1 MFSAGLFTQSDFRTI
16 TKAAVLAET
25 LTQRFFDLPL
35 DGWRREPYSLF
46 TRKEVCQKLY
56 ERDAFAQLIRY
67 APGSTRPDR
76 SARRERYGVV
86 LQDPNILMA
95 LLRSSN
101 HDLWTLMLFVL
112 THELVHIVRFS
123 RHNVDFFAPID
134 DRDREENLVHDM
146 TREILSG
153 VSNTDNL
160 ITLYENA
167 YGLAHQESIY
177 KPISTGGAVD
187 AHI

>member
-16 TKAAVLAET
+16 TKAAALAET
-25 LTQRFFDLPL
+25 LTQRFFSLPV
-35 DGWRREPYSLF
+35 DGWKREPYAIF
-46 TRKEVCQKLY
+46 TRKEVSRKLH
-56 ERDAFAQLIRY
+56 EQDAFAQVIRY
-67 APGSTRPDR
+67 AKGPVCPHRTPHK
-76 SARRERYGVV
+76 ERYGVV

-123 RHNVDFFAPID
+123 RYNVDFFAPVA
-134 DRDREENLVHDM
+134 DRDNEERLVHDM

-153 VSNTDNL
+153 VDNTDNL
-160 ITLYENA
+160 ITLYEKM
-167 YGLAHQESIY
+167 YGLARQESIF
-177 KPISTGGAVD
+177 KPISTGGALD
-187 AHI
+187 AHL

>member
-25 LTQRFFDLPL
+25 LTQRFFNLPV
-35 DGWRREPYSLF
+35 DGWKSQPYTIF
-46 TRKEVCQKLY
+46 TRKEVGQRLY
-56 ERDAFAQLIRY
+56 DQDAFAQVIRY
-67 APGSTRPDR
+67 APGTARSNE
-76 SARRERYGVV
+76 SARKERYGVV

-112 THELVHIVRFS
+112 THELVHIVRFM
-123 RHNVDFFAPID
+123 RHNVDFFAPAA
-134 DRDREENLVHDM
+134 DRDREEDLVHDM
-146 TREILSG
+146 TREILLG

-160 ITLYENA
+160 IALYEKA
-167 YGLAHQESIY
+167 YGLARPESIY
-177 KPISTGGAVD
+177 KPISTGGELD
-187 AHI
+187 AHL

>member
-16 TKAAVLAET
+16 TQAAVLAET
-25 LTQRFFDLPL
+25 LTQRFFNLPV
-35 DGWRREPYSLF
+35 DGWKSQPYSIF
-46 TRKEVCQKLY
+46 TRKEVGQRLY
-56 ERDAFAQLIRY
+56 YQDVFAQVIRY
-67 APGSTRPDR
+67 APGTVR
-76 SARRERYGVV
+76 SAKSDRKERYGVV

-123 RHNVDFFAPID
+123 RHDVDFFAPEE
-134 DRDREENLVHDM
+134 DRDREEYLVHDM

-160 ITLYENA
+160 IVLYEEA
-167 YGLAHQESIY
+167 YGLACTESIY
-177 KPISTGGAVD
+177 KPISTGGALD